1 MSMPLAMCRGRSTF
15 PEVSSNSKSGSTF
28 GFPANN
34 NGARLDM
41 HYYVDTHMLYPLD
54 SYAPTLDSRMFPW
67 SVKLA
72 AQFPEQ
78 MQRLSTC
85 ATFSLTRLWTSWPR
99 SFRAQPRSKGT
110 CRTTLIL
117 PRRFRS
123 TKFSF
128 LARTASGER
137 TLSRRVAGIWPIWCL
152 RPVRVCSSTIT

>member
-1 MSMPLAMCRGRSTF
+1 MCRGRSTF

-41 HYYVDTHMLYPLD
+41 HYYVDTHMPL
-54 SYAPTLDSRMFPW
+54 SIRF
-67 SVKLA
+67 
-72 AQFPEQ
+72 
-78 MQRLSTC
+78 LSTHTGFKDVSLERQIGGAIPGAD
-85 ATFSLTRLWTSWPR
+85 ATFVDMCHFLFDSTMDFMARSLRT
-99 SFRAQPRSKGT
+99 QPRSKGT
-110 CRTTLIL
+110 CRTPLIL

-137 TLSRRVAGIWPIWCL
+137 TLSRRVTGIWPIWCL